1 MVLKRDLDS
10 DISPFQLRQYP
21 QIRHMGQSDFMNS
34 SNMPFC
40 FPRKTMWW
48 LPIGFLR
55 KYSESTWKT
64 RARVTPA
71 PIWI

>member
-10 DISPFQLRQYP
+10 DTSPFQLRQYP

-40 FPRKTMWW
+40 FPQ
-48 LPIGFLR
+48 
-55 KYSESTWKT
+55 
-64 RARVTPA
+64 
-71 PIWI
+71 